1 MTIGRNVYISVV
13 GLFLCA
19 LLLLTG
25 CGKETPETAECKAE
39 TGETIQA
46 VLDTKDDFHMKY
58 TSGVLMVYQ
67 KKKLMMQIAFLN
79 EEQRQAQVDHMRD
92 GNMSRV
98 LKEEGKRISYE
109 KTDAQGLV
117 NYFIFPVGETTYAY
131 CATYLPEKTAE
142 SVLQRLTLKVAGK

>member
-1 MTIGRNVYISVV
+1 MTSSRNVYISVV

-25 CGKETPETAECKAE
+25 CGKESPETAECKVE

-67 KKKLMMQIAFLN
+67 KKKLMMQIAFLDDK
-79 EEQRQAQVDHMRD
+79 QRQAQVDHMRE

-109 KTDAQGLV
+109 RTDAQGLV
-117 NYFIFPVGETTYAY
+117 NYFIFPVGEKTYAY
-131 CATYLPEKTAE
+131 GATYLPEETAE
-142 SVLQRLTLKVAGK
+142 SVLQRLTLQAVRK